1 MLGAKTL
8 YLALLIILIP
18 TSINGFPYTNF
29 NSSNTKDDFFFSND
43 AGVRLGAL
51 QITPDNNNNNLLV
64 NRSGRVI
71 YNTPF
76 KLWQPLNSTTN
87 QSASF
92 STSFLINIADVTLTP
107 GEGIAFVIVPSVAEP
122 PLASFGGYL
131 GLTNETLDGKPSN
144 QIIAVEFDTVKQEAN
159 NDPDDNH
166 VGLNINSVKSVATTS
181 LSPLGIKIAS
191 FPATN
196 YTVWID
202 YDGVAHRINV
212 SIASQGVAKPSNP
225 ALSEHLDISLYVASL
240 SNFGF
245 AGSTSTNVEL
255 NCVLEWNL
263 NVEALPCDDKK
274 DGIAVWIIAVIV
286 IVSIALVMVVGY
298 LVYRRRMKKR
308 NPVVLLGALKRLP
321 GTPKEFKFKELK
333 KATKNFDEKMRLGQG
348 GFGVVYKGVLPEDS
362 TEVAVKKFSRDSTKC
377 VDDFLSELIIIN
389 KLRHKHLVKLVGWC
403 HENGVLLLVYDYM
416 PNGSLDTHLFGGPV
430 LKWSLRYNIISGVAS
445 ALHYLHNEYDERV
458 VHRDLKASNIM
469 LDAAFNARLG
479 DFGLARALETDKTS
493 YAEMEQLGVPG
504 TVGYIAPEC
513 FHTGKATRE
522 SDVYAFGA
530 VILEIV
536 CGRRPLCDVYGFQ
549 SLVDWVWKLHRE
561 GTILDAVDVRLAG
574 VYDPEE
580 AQRLLQLGLACSHPA
595 PGERPKAEA
604 VVQIIGGAVAP
615 PLVPPFKPAF
625 IWPAAVVDYDI
636 LASTSTIS
644 LSATSASWTPHS
656 LSKD

>member
-1 MLGAKTL
+1 
-8 YLALLIILIP
+8 
-18 TSINGFPYTNF
+18 
-29 NSSNTKDDFFFSND
+29 
-43 AGVRLGAL
+43 
-51 QITPDNNNNNLLV
+51 
-64 NRSGRVI
+64 
-71 YNTPF
+71 
-76 KLWQPLNSTTN
+76 
-87 QSASF
+87 
-92 STSFLINIADVTLTP
+92 
-107 GEGIAFVIVPSVAEP
+107 
-122 PLASFGGYL
+122 
-131 GLTNETLDGKPSN
+131 
-144 QIIAVEFDTVKQEAN
+144 
-159 NDPDDNH
+159 
-166 VGLNINSVKSVATTS
+166 
-181 LSPLGIKIAS
+181 
-191 FPATN
+191 
-196 YTVWID
+196 
-202 YDGVAHRINV
+202 
-212 SIASQGVAKPSNP
+212 
-225 ALSEHLDISLYVASL
+225 
-240 SNFGF
+240 
-245 AGSTSTNVEL
+245 
-255 NCVLEWNL
+255 
-263 NVEALPCDDKK
+263 
-274 DGIAVWIIAVIV
+274 
-286 IVSIALVMVVGY
+286 
-298 LVYRRRMKKR
+298 
-308 NPVVLLGALKRLP
+308 
-321 GTPKEFKFKELK
+321 
-333 KATKNFDEKMRLGQG
+333 
-348 GFGVVYKGVLPEDS
+348 
-362 TEVAVKKFSRDSTKC
+362 
-377 VDDFLSELIIIN
+377 
-389 KLRHKHLVKLVGWC
+389 
-403 HENGVLLLVYDYM
+403 M